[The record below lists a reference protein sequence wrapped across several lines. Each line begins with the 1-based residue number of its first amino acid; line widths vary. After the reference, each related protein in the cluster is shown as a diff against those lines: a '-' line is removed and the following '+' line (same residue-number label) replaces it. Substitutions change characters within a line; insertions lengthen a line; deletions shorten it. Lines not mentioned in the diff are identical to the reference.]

1 MSVLALLAVLLPTVL
16 EKPARVEVMSGF
28 APPSRGCLTARKLRP
43 AGVSQAAASALAC
56 SLPCAPKS
64 CAPAA
69 FFPPPN
75 RVIEDV
81 ESSGSDTRPSEER
94 GDGSDNLYTGR

>member
-16 EKPARVEVMSGF
+16 EKPARVEVMSG
-28 APPSRGCLTARKLRP
+28 AVPPNRGCLTARKLRP
-43 AGVSQAAASALAC
+43 AGVSQPAANALAC

-69 FFPPPN
+69 FVPPRN
-75 RVIEDV
+75 WVIEDD
-81 ESSGSDTRPSEER
+81 ESNGSDKSPSEDR